1 MPQFLKLHIAAI
13 KKIIYICF
21 KQISI
26 IKLSTPIKTT
36 NLNDLEQSVLN
47 AVQKEHLTSYE
58 ILQRVEDVSMLLS
71 LYNILDK
78 LSNKGILK
86 SYVKQDTKYHYVA

>member
-1 MPQFLKLHIAAI
+1 MNKLVL
-13 KKIIYICF
+13 
-21 KQISI
+21 
-26 IKLSTPIKTT
+26 IKLSTPMKTT

>member
-1 MPQFLKLHIAAI
+1 M
-13 KKIIYICF
+13 
-21 KQISI
+21 
-26 IKLSTPIKTT
+26 KTT
-36 NLNDLEQSVLN
+36 NLNGLEQSVLD

-58 ILQRVEDVSMLLS
+58 ILQKVEDVSMLLS

>member
-1 MPQFLKLHIAAI
+1 M
-13 KKIIYICF
+13 
-21 KQISI
+21 
-26 IKLSTPIKTT
+26 KTT
-36 NLNDLEQSVLN
+36 NLNGLEQSVLN

-86 SYVKQDTKYHYVA
+86 SYVKKDTKYHYVA

>member
-1 MPQFLKLHIAAI
+1 MIWNKSF
-13 KKIIYICF
+13 
-21 KQISI
+21 
-26 IKLSTPIKTT
+26 
-36 NLNDLEQSVLN
+36 LN

-58 ILQRVEDVSMLLS
+58 ILQRVEDVSMILS

>member
-1 MPQFLKLHIAAI
+1 M
-13 KKIIYICF
+13 
-21 KQISI
+21 
-26 IKLSTPIKTT
+26 KTT

-58 ILQRVEDVSMLLS
+58 ILQRVEDVSMILS

>member
-1 MPQFLKLHIAAI
+1 LNKLVL
-13 KKIIYICF
+13 
-21 KQISI
+21 
-26 IKLSTPIKTT
+26 IKLSTPMKTT

-47 AVQKEHLTSYE
+47 AIQKEHLTSYE

>member
-1 MPQFLKLHIAAI
+1 MFVLNKLVL
-13 KKIIYICF
+13 
-21 KQISI
+21 
-26 IKLSTPIKTT
+26 IKLSTPMKTT

>member
-1 MPQFLKLHIAAI
+1 M
-13 KKIIYICF
+13 
-21 KQISI
+21 
-26 IKLSTPIKTT
+26 KTT
-36 NLNDLEQSVLN
+36 NLNGLEQSVLD

>member
-1 MPQFLKLHIAAI
+1 MFVLNKLVL
-13 KKIIYICF
+13 
-21 KQISI
+21 
-26 IKLSTPIKTT
+26 IKLSTPMKTT

-47 AVQKEHLTSYE
+47 AIQKEHLTSYE

>member
-1 MPQFLKLHIAAI
+1 M
-13 KKIIYICF
+13 
-21 KQISI
+21 
-26 IKLSTPIKTT
+26 KTT
-36 NLNDLEQSVLN
+36 NLNDLEQSFLN

-86 SYVKQDTKYHYVA
+86 SYVKQDTKYNYVA

>member
-1 MPQFLKLHIAAI
+1 M
-13 KKIIYICF
+13 
-21 KQISI
+21 
-26 IKLSTPIKTT
+26 KTT

-71 LYNILDK
+71 LHNILDK

>member
-1 MPQFLKLHIAAI
+1 M
-13 KKIIYICF
+13 
-21 KQISI
+21 
-26 IKLSTPIKTT
+26 KTT
-36 NLNDLEQSVLN
+36 NLNDLEQSFLN

>member
-1 MPQFLKLHIAAI
+1 M
-13 KKIIYICF
+13 
-21 KQISI
+21 
-26 IKLSTPIKTT
+26 
-36 NLNDLEQSVLN
+36 EQSVLN

-58 ILQRVEDVSMLLS
+58 ILQRVEDVSMILS

>member
-1 MPQFLKLHIAAI
+1 MNKLVL
-13 KKIIYICF
+13 
-21 KQISI
+21 
-26 IKLSTPIKTT
+26 IKLSTSMKTT

>member
-1 MPQFLKLHIAAI
+1 M
-13 KKIIYICF
+13 
-21 KQISI
+21 
-26 IKLSTPIKTT
+26 KTT
-36 NLNDLEQSVLN
+36 NLNDLEQSVLD